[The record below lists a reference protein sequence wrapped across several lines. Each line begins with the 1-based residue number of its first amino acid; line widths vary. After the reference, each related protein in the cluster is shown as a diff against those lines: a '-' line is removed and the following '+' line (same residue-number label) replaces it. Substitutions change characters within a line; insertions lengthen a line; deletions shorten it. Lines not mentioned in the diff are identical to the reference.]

1 MSTLENNAYHQ
12 LVSAEFAG
20 LKGTAEQRLQELC
33 DREEIRELMAAY
45 AQRVLRRISTTD
57 MFVEDGAMVIH
68 TPNAPPIE
76 IRGHAALEATISVAK
91 QDPRTSMPTLHNHVL
106 SIDGDEA
113 IGTCLI
119 ELMLGDRA
127 LPDGRAFSATGLYED
142 HLRRVNGRW
151 KFVTRTIRQVAAG
164 AALSVPGAKT

>member
-1 MSTLENNAYHQ
+1 MSTLERNEFEN
-12 LVSAEFAG
+12 LVSSEFGG
-20 LKGTAEQRLQELC
+20 LKGSLEQRVQELC

-68 TPNAPPIE
+68 VPNTPPIE
-76 IRGHAALEATISVAK
+76 IRGHAALEATITATK
-91 QDPRTSMPTLHNHVL
+91 QAPQTSMPTLHNFVL

-119 ELMLGDRA
+119 ELMMGDKA
-127 LPDGRAFSATGLYED
+127 FPDGRVFSATGLYED
-142 HLRRVNGRW
+142 HLRRVDGRW

-164 AALSVPGAKT
+164 AAVSVPGAEE